1 MIERADLNPGH
12 LGPDLWFKACES
24 EYSPVKQLD
33 SEVKKLSVSL
43 LNPAPCL
50 IKDFLNMY
58 KKNITYIAN
67 KMEIDPCS
75 AAEWWPIF
83 VHHVRTLGP
92 GGRQEKNRAILQ
104 R

>member
-24 EYSPVKQLD
+24 EYSPVRQLD
-33 SEVKKLSVSL
+33 PEVKKTQSRGWFIKSSPL
-43 LNPAPCL
+43 L
-50 IKDFLNMY
+50 KS
-58 KKNITYIAN
+58 

-83 VHHVRTLGP
+83 VNHVRTLGP